1 MEKICQKKRI
11 RNQFHTLKKT
21 ANIFKKLLGKE
32 IHFER
37 SSNTLKKSNFI
48 FLFEPSVPSVEIIRK
63 NKRPGTSYQ
72 SIHRL
77 PNLFLKT
84 CVCVSGSKKCSFLRK
99 KNAYVLNEGSLGR
112 SSQVQFICWVQRIIF
127 KTPQIRYYLSK
138 VMGFF

>member
-1 MEKICQKKRI
+1 MRIKLRVLYLRTIFMEKICQKKRI
-11 RNQFHTLKKT
+11 RNKFHTLKKT

-84 CVCVSGSKKCSFLRK
+84 CVCVSGSKKCSFFGKFGVICFLVTLVLRFT
-99 KNAYVLNEGSLGR
+99 LL
-112 SSQVQFICWVQRIIF
+112 
-127 KTPQIRYYLSK
+127 PYYRRLK
-138 VMGFF
+138 AT